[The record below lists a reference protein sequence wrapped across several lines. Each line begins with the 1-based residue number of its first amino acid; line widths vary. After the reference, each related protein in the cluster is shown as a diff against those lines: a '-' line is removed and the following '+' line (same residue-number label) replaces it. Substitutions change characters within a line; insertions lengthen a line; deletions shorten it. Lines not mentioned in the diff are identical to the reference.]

1 MAQQT
6 INIGTV
12 ANDNTGDPI
21 RDAFDKV
28 NDNFDEI
35 YITGIGTSTLVF
47 NLNDI
52 TPSVLDEDITLT
64 ANGNGIIVFDTDTIN
79 ISTTRTPATG
89 VGAIGDTA
97 GEIAWDT
104 GFMYVCIADYDGA
117 TSPIWKKSA
126 IVDHV

>member
-21 RDAFDKV
+21 RDAFDKI

-35 YITGIGTSTLVF
+35 YITGIGGSTLAF
-47 NLNDI
+47 SGNDI
-52 TPSVLDEDITLT
+52 TASVLDDDVTIT
-64 ANGNGIIVFDTDTIN
+64 ANGNGIIVLDTDTIN
-79 ISTTRTPATG
+79 VSTTRTPATG
-89 VGAIGDTA
+89 VGAVGDTA
-97 GEIAWDT
+97 GDICWDPS
-104 GFMYVCIADYDGA
+104 FIYVCVADYDGA